1 MRNLWTSASGVGS
14 GKVSRDGPCQSRG
27 KGRVGAAGTNAGALA
42 CTAKK
47 AVIRFIACSVTIKDP
62 AKVCTTGPVRPCD
75 LDIDCP
81 VQWAPSKSGM
91 LGGLYFVASPAA
103 Y

>member
-1 MRNLWTSASGVGS
+1 
-14 GKVSRDGPCQSRG
+14 
-27 KGRVGAAGTNAGALA
+27 VGAAGTNAGALA

-47 AVIRFIACSVTIKDP
+47 AIIRFIACSITVEDP
-62 AKVCTTGPVRPCD
+62 AEVCTMGPVHPHD

-81 VQWAPSKSGM
+81 VPWAPSKLGM